1 MKEARAIKFSQS
13 IIFKSLIVMI
23 LLTIAITIISIFVF
37 AKGQI
42 KTIEMW
48 SSSNNKTQ
56 LQQMAVAANNEIRLF
71 ASRLIFL
78 TRTTEIQSLDSATIN
93 QYLNSENIS
102 SLFNDDETI
111 VVYDSLNNVI
121 CEKVPEDVDES
132 DLEFDISKISKH
144 HSYISPWIPH
154 PIDNHPTRVFATE
167 INSQGKRI
175 GTLIAFFCFQRL
187 ERYFSDKKVG
197 KDGFLIAIS
206 EDGKVLYQPGQDE
219 DNPKEVDIIELGFSD
234 FTPSTFEI
242 REPVFKTLKDG
253 TTYLVNYEYSHAFNF
268 GLISLQ
274 PKNELDAMA
283 SAVKKSSLL
292 FLIGAVVIIC
302 FISLWLYLMLG
313 GPMNKLIAHMK
324 KITNDNLDIEEIKF
338 GKREDEIGQLSR
350 AFNMM
355 HGTIKRQIKELQS
368 HRELLEQEVK
378 ERTQELE
385 EANQKLRIMSRTD
398 ELTGLPNRRDM
409 HDSIENEISRVSRS
423 HKPFCFIFIDIDH
436 FKKINDTYG
445 HSCGDVVLKSVSQT
459 IRDMLRNYD
468 IVARYGGEEF
478 LVLLPETDLEGAAI
492 VAERFR
498 EQVESSSIKYADY
511 IISVTITLGVSQYDG
526 RLGAD
531 RSIQMADK
539 ALYEGK
545 ETGRNKVVVW
555 RPERTS
561 EEDYRAAAVEMAK
574 RN

>member
-1 MKEARAIKFSQS
+1 M
-13 IIFKSLIVMI
+13 V
-23 LLTIAITIISIFVF
+23 LLTIVIAIVSIFVF
-37 AKGQI
+37 ARGQI
-42 KTIEMW
+42 RTIEEW
-48 SSSNNKTQ
+48 SSSNNRIQ
-56 LQQMAVAANNEIRLF
+56 LQQMTVAANNEIRLF

-78 TRTTEIQSLDSATIN
+78 TRTSEIQSMDSATIDE
-93 QYLNSENIS
+93 YLNGDNVS
-102 SLFNDDETI
+102 SLFNDNEVI
-111 VVYDSLNNVI
+111 VVYDSANNI
-121 CEKVPEDVDES
+121 LCEKTSEDLDES
-132 DLEFDISKISKH
+132 TLEFDITKLSKH
-144 HSYISPWIPH
+144 HSYISPWFPH
-154 PIDNHPTRVFATE
+154 PIDSHPTRVFSTE
-167 INSQGKRI
+167 INIQGKRK
-175 GTLIAFFCFQRL
+175 GTIVAFFSFQRL

-197 KDGFLIAIS
+197 KNGFLIAIS
-206 EDGKVLYQPGQDE
+206 ADGKILY
-219 DNPKEVDIIELGFSD
+219 NPEQEEGKQEEMDITELGFPK
-234 FTPSTFEI
+234 FNPSTYEI
-242 REPVFKTLKDG
+242 LHPTFLTLKDKN
-253 TTYLVNYEYSHAFNF
+253 TYLVNYEYSHAFHF

-274 PKNELDAMA
+274 PEKELAAMA
-283 SAVKKSSLL
+283 SAVRKSSLL
-292 FLIGAVVIIC
+292 FLVGAVLVICI
-302 FISLWLYLMLG
+302 ISLWLYLMLG
-313 GPMNKLIAHMK
+313 GPMNKLIVHMK
-324 KITNDNLDIEEIKF
+324 KITNDNLDVAEIKF
-338 GKREDEIGQLSR
+338 GNREDEIGQLSR

-355 HGTIKRQIKELQS
+355 HSTIKRQIKELQS

-409 HDSIENEISRVSRS
+409 HESIENEISRVSRS

-478 LVLLPETDLEGAAI
+478 LVLLPETDLEGATI

-498 EQVESSSIKYADY
+498 QQVEELSIKYADY
-511 IISVTITLGVSQYDG
+511 IINVTITLGVAQYDG

-555 RPERTS
+555 TPEKIS
-561 EEDYRAAAVEMAK
+561 EEDYRDAAMDMAK
-574 RN
+574 RK

>member
-1 MKEARAIKFSQS
+1 MKEARTTKFSQS
-13 IIFKSLIVMI
+13 LIFKSLIVMV
-23 LLTIAITIISIFVF
+23 LLTIVIAVISIFIF
-37 AKGQI
+37 ARGQI
-42 KTIEMW
+42 RTIEEW
-48 SSSNNKTQ
+48 SSSNNRTQ
-56 LQQMAVAANNEIRLF
+56 LQQMTVAANNEIRLF

-78 TRTTEIQSLDSATIN
+78 TRTSEVQSLDSATVS
-93 QYLNSENIS
+93 QYLNSENVS
-102 SLFNDDETI
+102 SLFNDDESI
-111 VVYDSLNNVI
+111 VIYDSANNVM
-121 CEKVPEDVDES
+121 CEKASDNLDEDN
-132 DLEFDISKISKH
+132 LEFDISKISKH

-154 PIDNHPTRVFATE
+154 PIDFHPTRVFATE
-167 INSQGKRI
+167 INSQGKRA
-175 GTLIAFFCFQRL
+175 GTIVAFFSFHRL
-187 ERYFSDKKVG
+187 ERYLSDKKVG
-197 KDGFLIAIS
+197 KGGFLIAIS
-206 EDGKVLYQPGQDE
+206 EEGKVLYQPNQDE
-219 DNPKEVDIIELGFSD
+219 DNPKEVDVTELGFQD
-234 FTPSTFEI
+234 FSPSTFEI
-242 REPVFKTLKDG
+242 REPVFMTLKDG

-274 PKNELDAMA
+274 PKKELDVMA

-292 FLIGAVVIIC
+292 FLIGAVLVIC
-302 FISLWLYLMLG
+302 LISLWLYFMLG
-313 GPMNKLIAHMK
+313 GPLNKLIAHMK
-324 KITNDNLDIEEIKF
+324 KITNDNLDVEEIKF
-338 GKREDEIGQLSR
+338 GDREDEIGQLSR

-355 HGTIKRQIKELQS
+355 HATIKRQIKELQS

-409 HDSIENEISRVSRS
+409 HDSIENEVSRVSRS

-478 LVLLPETDLEGAAI
+478 LVLLPETDLDGAAV

-498 EQVESSSIKYADY
+498 EQVENVSIKYADY
-511 IISVTITLGVSQYDG
+511 IINVTITLGVSQYDG

-555 RPERTS
+555 KPERTS
-561 EEDYRAAAVEMAK
+561 EEDYRAAAIEMAK